1 MSFIKKIVPK
11 KVKIIAKLSKLYAYD
26 FNRFI
31 KNSNVY
37 QTFDTENKLKGKLT
51 IYYHVLEKGLTMP
64 DTRLGFGEPV
74 VLELIDM
81 MNMYLDKKYN
91 LSSLEF
97 VHSMNVLEEYVE
109 FHDKRSFT
117 LKPAITDQ
125 VAKLRLRITA
135 YETPKQFEFDRDV
148 YFAHRESSFDKFCLS
163 RYSSRNYSDVVV
175 PEEVLMKCVR
185 LALKS
190 PTSCNRQVNR
200 IYMVRSAE
208 MKQEVLKLQYG
219 NRGFGHL
226 ADTLFVITADIS
238 VFQGPNDRN
247 ESFVNSG
254 MFAMSLLYALHRY
267 DIGACPLN
275 WSVEVHRDLKLRQLL
290 GIPNNERVGLV
301 VSCGY
306 LPEKIKIAS
315 SPRLDAEEVVKIL

>member
-11 KVKIIAKLSKLYAYD
+11 KVKIIAKLSKLYVYD

-31 KNSNVY
+31 RNSNVY

-74 VLELIDM
+74 VMELLSM

-91 LSSLEF
+91 ASSLEF
-97 VHSMNVLEEYVE
+97 VHAMNVLDEYAE
-109 FHDKRSFT
+109 FHLHHSFT
-117 LKPAITDQ
+117 LNPVIT
-125 VAKLRLRITA
+125 AEIARLRLRITA
-135 YETPKQFEFDRDV
+135 YETPKQYEFDREV
-148 YFAHRESSFDKFCLS
+148 YFAHKESSFDQFCLS
-163 RYSSRNYSDVVV
+163 RYSSRNYSDVKI
-175 PEEVLMKCVR
+175 PEDVLMKCVR

-200 IYMVRSAE
+200 IYMVRSEE
-208 MKQEVLKLQYG
+208 MKAEVLKLQYG

-275 WSVEVHRDLKLRQLL
+275 WSVEVHRDLKLRKLL
-290 GIPNNERVGLV
+290 GIPDHERVGLV
-301 VSCGY
+301 ISCGY
-306 LPEKIKIAS
+306 LPDKIKIAS
-315 SPRLDAEEVVKIL
+315 SPRLDAEQVVKIF